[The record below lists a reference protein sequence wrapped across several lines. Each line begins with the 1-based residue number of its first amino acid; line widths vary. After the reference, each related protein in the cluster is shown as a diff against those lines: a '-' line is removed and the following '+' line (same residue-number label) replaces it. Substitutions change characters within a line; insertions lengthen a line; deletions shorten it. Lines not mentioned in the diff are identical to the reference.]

1 METKMTTPRE
11 HVDAAAL
18 YFADKTTKC
27 WAREKNSNRNW
38 TLLRDPT
45 FRSSDLEYHVGHEPP
60 PPYKR
65 TVTLTVNGKKW
76 VLPAPLRGDETCV
89 FWYFS
94 ETGGIKW
101 GFNNS
106 DYYNEIRALIK
117 HNGGGLYASK
127 EDAKEWAEFN
137 KWCREGGV

>member
-1 METKMTTPRE
+1 MTTERKHAE
-11 HVDAAAL
+11 IAAI
-18 YFADKTTKC
+18 YFSDDTLKC
-27 WAREKNSNRNW
+27 WARSATFTESWQPVYAPAFNS
-38 TLLRDPT
+38 P
-45 FRSSDLEYHVGHEPP
+45 DLEYYVGHEPP
-60 PPYKR
+60 PPHKR

-106 DYYNEIRALIK
+106 DYYNEIRYLIK